1 MSGPSAV
8 SVKRSWDE
16 LAPDTLIVE
25 HRTKRGRIETA
36 YSATTYVRQ
45 RHSAEE
51 LGEASAKDVRPTV
64 LLSPE
69 HEDINGRRT
78 FRLARPA
85 SGRKQ
90 PATKNHPVSVVNE
103 ASGRALL
110 LAALSN
116 VDPQGS
122 PEAAEQ
128 PDSRVLKRPGKG
140 SSNLHHSKLSGSQDV
155 TRNLTPE
162 AELAAVAADLHRFAL
177 DELANRP
184 KPKVSATPRLSGSR
198 SREIHRQRTSLL
210 DEPKGDVDMARE
222 NDGDYMYDTYVL
234 AVPESLPAINPGSGD
249 QGEKVGYLVIHEE
262 DQETWDA
269 YLDEDSNNKNSDT
282 DDEDENAENHYD
294 ADYPDDELASDDE
307 FNRNAYGFRGKRAS
321 DDEEWDEQTG
331 AYSDDEKDTADMLRQ
346 KKPRQFARWVA
357 SAK

>member
-1 MSGPSAV
+1 
-8 SVKRSWDE
+8 
-16 LAPDTLIVE
+16 
-25 HRTKRGRIETA
+25 
-36 YSATTYVRQ
+36 
-45 RHSAEE
+45 
-51 LGEASAKDVRPTV
+51 
-64 LLSPE
+64 
-69 HEDINGRRT
+69 
-78 FRLARPA
+78 
-85 SGRKQ
+85 
-90 PATKNHPVSVVNE
+90 
-103 ASGRALL
+103 
-110 LAALSN
+110 
-116 VDPQGS
+116 
-122 PEAAEQ
+122 
-128 PDSRVLKRPGKG
+128 
-140 SSNLHHSKLSGSQDV
+140 
-155 TRNLTPE
+155 
-162 AELAAVAADLHRFAL
+162 
-177 DELANRP
+177 
-184 KPKVSATPRLSGSR
+184 
-198 SREIHRQRTSLL
+198 
-210 DEPKGDVDMARE
+210 MARE